1 MCLRDELSIGRL
13 GRDRSVEPIRSAQK
27 RPVTSSATASLIR
40 RSQPVMHRRTLLA
53 RCSATVSSLRGLA
66 DPNGPSLLLGSAALM
81 GFNQRPSQ
89 VCSRSG
95 CPIISDQPGPRAC
108 SSGRAPRFIFVG
120 SICRRLG
127 NNKGRN
133 CGGTS
138 RVRSDWLLGLTP
150 VCGPCL
156 QASGSH
162 VAASTPE
169 DRSCLGL
176 CLSQGCGHGLVQP
189 AGLDPVRIIQ
199 LQGLSSCPSSA
210 RGLTSGVDNESRHG
224 LPFSVLR
231 GQMPCPSGHFSMPG
245 KGSLSEVS
253 HLP

>member
-95 CPIISDQPGPRAC
+95 CPIISDRPGPRAC
-108 SSGRAPRFIFVG
+108 SSGRAPRFILVG

-150 VCGPCL
+150 VCGPYP
-156 QASGSH
+156 QASGEPRLSGRCLKI
-162 VAASTPE
+162 VPALGFATCRAVGTDLCNRPGSTP
-169 DRSCLGL
+169 SGSSSSKGL
-176 CLSQGCGHGLVQP
+176 HDVN
-189 AGLDPVRIIQ
+189 RM
-199 LQGLSSCPSSA
+199 
-210 RGLTSGVDNESRHG
+210 T
-224 LPFSVLR
+224 
-231 GQMPCPSGHFSMPG
+231 
-245 KGSLSEVS
+245 
-253 HLP
+253 